1 MSKTLELSNKVLSM
15 LFNGEYRLLDFVIN
29 ENEFRIP
36 FIGSGLPVDDISSG
50 SSSQISIMGMII
62 NLVLLHQAS
71 TRFNIARLDEID
83 AGLDNK
89 NRSDFIN
96 FIFYTMNILE
106 IEQVFMISHS
116 IEADNSNADI
126 IKLKTY
132 DDYESGIKS
141 GNVIYDYN
149 EVVR

>member
-1 MSKTLELSNKVLSM
+1 M

-29 ENEFRIP
+29 ESEFRIP
-36 FIGSGLPVDDISSG
+36 FIGSGIPVDDISSG

-71 TRFNIARLDEID
+71 TKFNIARLDEID

-141 GNVIYDYN
+141 GNIIYDYN
-149 EVVR
+149 EVIKLT

>member
-126 IKLKTY
+126 VKLKTY